1 MNLLNLINLVVVLTL
16 HVFLE
21 MLTSQE
27 IYSIAVDTEMEYDV
41 IIALAC
47 CHIQY
52 ALATSIYKVLNECK
66 LCFLMCIGNDY
77 CLCFTDSCRRLCLQ
91 TTMINTADYES

>member
-52 ALATSIYKVLNECK
+52 A
-66 LCFLMCIGNDY
+66 
-77 CLCFTDSCRRLCLQ
+77 
-91 TTMINTADYES
+91 